1 MMKKSKH
8 PSLSEVAKRAGVG
21 TTTVSRVINGGHRVD
36 PKTLARVLD
45 VIETLGYMPSQAAR
59 TLKGDRSGTIGLIV
73 PSIADPFFS
82 SCAEVVQSIARA
94 NDSLLIV
101 ATTQNDPHAEVDD
114 LNVLIRHR
122 VDGLI
127 IAPANS
133 QSKQLTDILRRAAVP
148 VVAIDRPLIHL
159 PIPSVVADNFNG
171 AYSAT
176 RHLIDHHYKRI
187 VCLTG
192 ETTLYSIR
200 ERIHGYRK
208 AVESAGLACI
218 LDTSIKDY
226 ESAKYAIESLFAR
239 ADPPDAIFTLKN
251 STTIYAFEALE
262 QLNIPVPD
270 CVALLGYD
278 DFELAATVRPSITVV
293 QQPIE
298 EIGRIAAELLFEQLL
313 SVHRFSWPTGSARP
327 QQVKLATRLIR
338 RRSCGCPQA
347 EAKRSVR
354 SRRGRGA
361 AAGCFARCKSVDGWT
376 NADCSPRSIHRR
388 QSVWNEVEIIE
399 LDLLARRKV
408 TILCIPMGTAD
419 SPMSGSAYREALP
432 FSRSW

>member
-59 TLKGDRSGTIGLIV
+59 CLKGDRSGTIGLIV

-82 SCAEVVQSIARA
+82 SCAEVVQSVARA

-133 QSKQLTDILRRAAVP
+133 QSQQLSDILRRAAIP
-148 VVAIDRPLIHL
+148 VVAIDRPLTGL
-159 PIPSVVADNFNG
+159 PVPSVVADNFNG

-176 RHLIDHHYKRI
+176 RHLIDHHYRRI

-200 ERIHGYRK
+200 ERIRGYRK

-226 ESAKYAIESLFAR
+226 KSAKYAVESLLAR

-313 SVHRFSWPTGSARP
+313 SVHRFSWPTGSVRP

-347 EAKRSVR
+347 EAKAERLQQAAQRDSGRVLRSMEER
-354 SRRGRGA
+354 
-361 AAGCFARCKSVDGWT
+361 
-376 NADCSPRSIHRR
+376 
-388 QSVWNEVEIIE
+388 
-399 LDLLARRKV
+399 
-408 TILCIPMGTAD
+408 
-419 SPMSGSAYREALP
+419 
-432 FSRSW
+432 